1 MLRQQAYLES
11 RGGGCQAVEV
21 DFPRRRDADNHNALP
36 ATGHAKAPN
45 GWCSALYAKVHA
57 RRASLNQR

>member
-36 ATGHAKAPN
+36 ATVHAKAPN
-45 GWCSALYAKVHA
+45 G
-57 RRASLNQR
+57 